1 MTPGRR
7 VFLIAAVVTIALLP
21 CGPSTP
27 AMASDFAGLYD
38 DATLQYWQS
47 RYHKGLAGNL
57 QEVIMPRLTAQER
70 QVLAG
75 VRLDL
80 PLRVPDQEP
89 FAFYSSG
96 PPYVVTM
103 SAQSLKFF
111 DDYCVAVA
119 WLQANGYS
127 IETAA
132 EYVSMLKYRD
142 PAALGG
148 RYPLML
154 DALAIPGNALDDP
167 HVNDIANRIFNE
179 AIFFVLVHEL
189 GHILYRHPG
198 YGPDVPRAVARAN
211 EAEADAFALDMM
223 RRVEAEPLGMTF
235 FYLMSAH
242 GLPGRGDFGSDADYA
257 RFLDEATHPLTS
269 DRMATLAD
277 SIERGADVYARNE
290 SDPAASRER
299 LAYIVSQLREVAAI
313 LGDVEVQAL
322 IAHRG
327 RSTTPDMLAP
337 RRSGALP
344 APAATGGGA
353 DLTERAPFDGTFDGA
368 FSDGTA
374 ALPMRTILRRNGN
387 QVTGEYYY
395 GGGSGRI
402 VGLIEGQTLYYQWLE
417 GGASGYGYLELD
429 ADGRSVAGRWGHGES
444 MDDGGTWSGARVE

>member
-1 MTPGRR
+1 MIAGRQ
-7 VFLIAAVVTIALLP
+7 VMLAAAIVAMALL
-21 CGPSTP
+21 SRDP
-27 AMASDFAGLYD
+27 AMAGDFTGLYD
-38 DATLQYWQS
+38 DATLQYWQT
-47 RYHKGLAGNL
+47 RYSKGLTGNL
-57 QEVIMPRLTAQER
+57 REVIMPRLTASER
-70 QVLAG
+70 QALAG
-75 VRLDL
+75 VRLNV

-96 PPYVVTM
+96 QPDVVTM

-127 IETAA
+127 IETPA

-179 AIFFVLVHEL
+179 AIFFVLAHEL

-198 YGPDVPRAVARAN
+198 YGPDVPRAEARAN

-242 GLPGRGDFGSDADYA
+242 GLPGRGDFGSDSDYEQ
-257 RFLDEATHPLTS
+257 FLEQATHPLTS
-269 DRMATLAD
+269 DRMSALAD

-299 LAYIVSQLREVAAI
+299 LAYIVSQLREVSAI
-313 LGDVEVQAL
+313 LGDVGVQAL
-322 IAHRG
+322 IAQRG
-327 RSTTPDMLAP
+327 RTTTPNMLMP
-337 RRSGALP
+337 RRPGQLP
-344 APAATGGGA
+344 APASTGGA
-353 DLTERAPFDGTFDGA
+353 DVGEREPFDGTFDGA

-374 ALPMRTILRRNGN
+374 ELPMRTVLRRNGK

-402 VGLIEGQTLYYQWLE
+402 FGLIEGTTLYYQWQE
-417 GGASGYGYLELD
+417 GGSGGYGYLELD
-429 ADGRSVAGRWGHGES
+429 ADGRSLAGRWGYGES
-444 MDDGGTWSGARVE
+444 MDNGGTWTGARAE